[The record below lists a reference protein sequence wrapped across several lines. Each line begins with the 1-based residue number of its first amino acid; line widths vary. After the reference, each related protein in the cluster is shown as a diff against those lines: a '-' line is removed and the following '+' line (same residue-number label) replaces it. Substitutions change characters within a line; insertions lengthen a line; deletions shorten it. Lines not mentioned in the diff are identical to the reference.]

1 MTETMKTNPAPSGLE
16 RARDWPAVFMIGLI
30 TLGLG
35 VVVIAW
41 PKQTLAVISIVIGLQ
56 ILLYGIYRLVSAFAD
71 GTASPG
77 VTAFVGLVGIVVGIV
92 VLRHPFRTVAIL
104 AVLLGVVWIIAGSIE
119 LLGAM
124 ADRSLENR
132 GMTAL
137 GGLLSI
143 GVGVVV
149 VAWPAPTVTVIAW
162 ISGLYLIVFGL
173 FLWVVAFKLRSVSK

>member
-124 ADRSLENR
+124 ADRSLEHR

-143 GVGVVV
+143 GAGVVV
-149 VAWPAPTVTVIAW
+149 VAWPAPTVTAVAW

-173 FLWVVAFKLRSVSK
+173 FIFVMAFQLRSVSR

>member
-1 MTETMKTNPAPSGLE
+1 MTDAVKTEPAPTALQH
-16 RARDWPAVFMIGLI
+16 ARDWPAVFMVGLI

-35 VVVIAW
+35 IVVIAW
-41 PKQTLAVISIVIGLQ
+41 PRQTLAVISIVIGLQ

-71 GTASPG
+71 GTVAPG
-77 VTAFVGLVGIVVGIV
+77 ITAFVGIVGIVVGIV
-92 VLRHPFRTVAIL
+92 VLRHPFRTVAVL

-124 ADRSLENR
+124 ADRSLEHR

-143 GVGVVV
+143 GAGVVV
-149 VAWPAPTVTVIAW
+149 VAWPAPTVTAVAW

-173 FLWVVAFKLRSVSK
+173 FIFVMAFQLRSVSR

>member
-1 MTETMKTNPAPSGLE
+1 
-16 RARDWPAVFMIGLI
+16 
-30 TLGLG
+30 
-35 VVVIAW
+35 
-41 PKQTLAVISIVIGLQ
+41 VISIVIGLQ

-71 GTASPG
+71 GTVAPG
-77 VTAFVGLVGIVVGIV
+77 ITAFVGIVGIV
-92 VLRHPFRTVAIL
+92 VLRHPFKTVAVL

-124 ADRSLENR
+124 ADRSLEHR

-149 VAWPAPTVTVIAW
+149 VAWPAPTVTVVAW

-173 FLWVVAFKLRSVSK
+173 FIFVIAFQLRSVSK

>member
-1 MTETMKTNPAPSGLE
+1 MTETTQTDPVPTGLQL
-16 RARDWPAVFMIGLI
+16 ARDWPAVFMIGLI

-35 VVVIAW
+35 IVVIAW
-41 PKQTLAVISIVIGLQ
+41 PRQTLAVISIVIGLQ
-56 ILLYGIYRLVSAFAD
+56 ILLYGIYRLISAFAD
-71 GTASPG
+71 GTSSAG
-77 VTAFVGLVGIVVGIV
+77 ITAFVGIVGIVVGIV
-92 VLRHPFRTVAIL
+92 VLRHPFRTVAVL

-124 ADRSLENR
+124 ADRSLEHR

-143 GVGVVV
+143 GAGVVV
-149 VAWPAPTVTVIAW
+149 VAWPAPTVTVVAW

-173 FLWVVAFKLRSVSK
+173 FICMMAFKLRSVSK

>member
-1 MTETMKTNPAPSGLE
+1 MTDTMKTDPAPTGLQH
-16 RARDWPAVFMIGLI
+16 ARDWPAVFMIGLI

-35 VVVIAW
+35 IVVIAW

-71 GTASPG
+71 VTVSPG
-77 VTAFVGLVGIVVGIV
+77 ITAFVGIVGIVVGII
-92 VLRHPFRTVAIL
+92 VLRHPFKTVAVL

-124 ADRSLENR
+124 ADRSLEHR
-132 GMTAL
+132 GITAL

-149 VAWPAPTVTVIAW
+149 VVWPAPTVTVVAW
-162 ISGLYLIVFGL
+162 ISGLYLIAFGL
-173 FLWVVAFKLRSVSK
+173 FICVMAFSLRSVSK

>member
-1 MTETMKTNPAPSGLE
+1 MKTNPAPSGLE

-71 GTASPG
+71 GTAAPG

-132 GMTAL
+132 GMTAV

-173 FLWVVAFKLRSVSK
+173 FLWVVAFKLRSVSKYS